1 MNTKE
6 KQSSDEPAN
15 EISKNQIL
23 NTEDDFLNPKDPED
37 EEEEDV
43 DEEDLEEEAE
53 YPVDIPGNDFNE
65 IEEEDQEEEENDD
78 DDVEEDKNSVF

>member
-6 KQSSDEPAN
+6 KQGSDVPAN

-23 NTEDDFLNPKDPED
+23 NTEDDFLKPKDPED
-37 EEEEDV
+37 EEEEDM
-43 DEEDLEEEAE
+43 DDEDLEEEAE

-65 IEEEDQEEEENDD
+65 IEEEDQEDEIRRG
-78 DDVEEDKNSVF
+78 